1 MRKMETALGELAP
14 PTLDGPA
21 DAEVTLVGWG
31 STKGVIMEAI
41 RKLAEEGISANQLHV
56 KYLVPFHTNEISEIL
71 RKCKRTICI
80 EANYTGQFARHLRA
94 ETGITI
100 DDHIR
105 KYDGEPFEPHHI
117 VEEVKAILAGT
128 VRSTDVTQDEA
139 REMAYH
145 YIRTRLSE
153 TLRPGAISLTSREG
167 IDEQLWSV
175 EVVTRDAA
183 DKSGELLIGIESGSS
198 YSWRAA
204 ELKQGASG

>member
-1 MRKMETALGELAP
+1 
-14 PTLDGPA
+14 
-21 DAEVTLVGWG
+21 
-31 STKGVIMEAI
+31 
-41 RKLAEEGISANQLHV
+41 
-56 KYLVPFHTNEISEIL
+56 
-71 RKCKRTICI
+71 KCKRTICI

-128 VRSTDVTQDEA
+128 VKSTDVTEDEA

-153 TLRPGAISLTSREG
+153 TVRPGVISRTSREG
-167 IDEQLWSV
+167 IDEPLWSV
-175 EVVTRDAA
+175 EVVTRDNAA
-183 DKSGELLIGIESGSS
+183 KSGELLIGVESGSTHL
-198 YSWRAA
+198 WRAA